1 MNIYLSTETNFEN
14 NGLGFLTDC
23 ISAYVDESLNG
34 DYVLNITYPLNG
46 KLSEYLVEDNII
58 KTNVG
63 NDNYQL
69 FRIARINKDFNEI
82 EVYALHISYDL
93 LTNMLVDTYPQNLSC
108 EAFGN
113 WLFNHTQYQTPFTFQ
128 SDISTSKSARYVR
141 RNPIEAIMGDIDNSM
156 VNIFG
161 GEVERDNFTFK
172 LLQSRGQNN
181 HVKLMIGKNITEI
194 KTKVDITSMFTRIMP
209 IGYDG
214 LLLPEKFIDS
224 PLINNYPSPRI
235 TKVEFSD
242 IKYDPESEEEGVY
255 TNIEDAYQALR
266 NATQALFAL
275 GIDKPQIT
283 INIDW
288 LELSKTEQY
297 KNQYQA
303 LETVRLGDTIT
314 AAILDFDYTTKVVKT
329 TYNVLTDSI
338 DKFEIGTIQKTIA
351 NTINQSQNEIQK
363 IQPDSILD
371 EARTN
376 ATNLINNA
384 LGGYIYLDYET
395 GNLYIMDTD
404 NPSTA
409 QKVWRWNLNG
419 LGYSSTGINGT
430 YGIAMTMDGQIV
442 ADYITTGSLNTNV
455 IQGYGA
461 LNLQVQTN
469 TSDIATI
476 KAEISDIAD
485 ITTSATDTEAFI
497 ESSELQNIASS
508 YPIRVEI
515 HPIDDNISYLY
526 PSTNTFPSDLLFP
539 KIRDLK
545 FTNTSTNE
553 VFTYT
558 LPQNLLYYDSENYDT
573 FVADYETETVTIT
586 KKCGWNPNGDGSVIL
601 LDEPVITTYSFIE
614 TFGVHFNLTEGNYQV
629 ELPGYNKGYIMVR
642 LMVLNAYTAQYA
654 TKVELNSAITLT
666 SESILSAVSQEY
678 ATKEQ
683 AVNLNSKID
692 QTASQI
698 LTQVQETYAT
708 QDTTNQLSTR
718 IKQNAKT
725 INMTATDN
733 VDSVGLKIALYNE
746 DGTKIDEQNA
756 NIEMSGMVL
765 FRDLSTAGA
774 TTINGGNITTGK
786 INCDRLDG
794 GVINGQTINGGTISG
809 STLTGGSITL
819 DSSNHTNWKLKIYNS
834 VDSSQYLESSAT
846 WLRMMKGNINK
857 VSLLSNLSTGIVGV
871 ADTSGNQCQMT
882 SGGVSQSSDIRY
894 KTNIKNIDE
903 KQSMELITNLNPISY
918 KFKGI
923 DGKHR
928 GLSAQEVESVMKDLK
943 QDNQIYS
950 IDQDGRYSLNYT
962 ELIPDL
968 INCIKYQQEEIDQLK
983 KEIDILK
990 GGK

>member
-46 KLSEYLVEDNII
+46 KLSEYLVEDNVI

-69 FRIARINKDFNEI
+69 FRIARVNKDFNEI

-172 LLQSRGQNN
+172 LLQNRGQNN

-255 TNIEDAYQALR
+255 TNIEDAYEALR

-338 DKFEIGTIQKTIA
+338 EKFEIGTIQKTIA

-442 ADYITTGSLNTNV
+442 ADYITAGSLNTNV
-455 IQGYGA
+455 IKGYGSLTA
-461 LNLQVQTN
+461 QVQAN
-469 TSDIATI
+469 KDDIATI

-545 FTNTSTNE
+545 FINTSTNE

-614 TFGVHFNLTEGNYQV
+614 TFGVHFNLTKGNYQV

-642 LMVLNAYTAQYA
+642 LMVLNAYTEQYA

-666 SESILSAVSQEY
+666 SESILGQVSQSY
-678 ATKEQ
+678 ATKQQ
-683 AVNLNSKID
+683 AVDLDAKID
-692 QTASQI
+692 LTAKQL
-698 LTQVQETYAT
+698 LTEVSETYAT

-746 DGTKIDEQNA
+746 DGTKIDEKNA

-774 TTINGGNITTGK
+774 TTINGGNITTGS
-786 INCDRLDG
+786 INCNRL
-794 GVINGQTINGGTISG
+794 NGGTIQGQNISG
-809 STLTGGSITL
+809 GNMSGTTIKGGSLTL
-819 DSSNHTNWKLKIYNS
+819 DSTDNTNWKLRINR
-834 VDSSQYLESSAT
+834 VDDPSKYLVSSGST
-846 WLRMMKGNINK
+846 FRMMTNDTIK
-857 VSLLSNLSTGIVGV
+857 VALIGNLSTGIVGV

-894 KTNIKNIDE
+894 KTNIKEID
-903 KQSMELITNLNPISY
+903 KKKSMKLITNLNPISY
-918 KFKGI
+918 ELEGI

-928 GLSAQEVESVMKDLK
+928 GLSAQEVEKVMIQTNQK
-943 QDNQIYS
+943 NQIYS
-950 IDQDGRYSLNYT
+950 IDKNGRYSLNYT

-968 INCIKYQQEEIDQLK
+968 INCIKYQQEEIETLK
-983 KEIDILK
+983 KEINQLK

>member
-46 KLSEYLVEDNII
+46 KLSEYLVEDNVI

-69 FRIARINKDFNEI
+69 FRIARVNKDFNEI

-113 WLFNHTQYQTPFTFQ
+113 WLFNHTQYESPFTFE

-266 NATQALFAL
+266 NAAQALFAL

-338 DKFEIGTIQKTIA
+338 EKFEIGTIQKTIA

-376 ATNLINNA
+376 ATNLINSA

-485 ITTSATDTEAFI
+485 ITTSASDTEAFI

-573 FVADYETETVTIT
+573 FVADYETETLTIT

-601 LDEPVITTYSFIE
+601 LAEPVITTYNYSQTI
-614 TFGVHFNLTEGNYQV
+614 GQALQLTEGNYQV

-654 TKVELNSAITLT
+654 LKVELNSAIEMEANRINEVV
-666 SESILSAVSQEY
+666 SEQVERLDGSIENVEASLELKVGKNENNQIVSMLNAAANDINITGNRIAIVSDDFEL
-678 ATKEQ
+678 TKEGAITAKSGYIAGFTIDDNKGLYNGSGNGQ
-683 AVNLNSKID
+683 AGIGINGKSHAFWAGGTDPGSAPFHVGHAGDVHASDIEIIGGAIKGSQFRGNSNDSVYLQIGYNSDGYLYTDNCMELLYSGSNDKLVGIYGKYWSSD
-692 QTASQI
+692 SLRSVYFASKAQNFVF
-698 LTQVQETYAT
+698 LDGKVYAT
-708 QDTTNQLSTR
+708 QFVDNSLEEMKKD
-718 IKQNAKT
+718 IVPLEDIGLDIVN
-725 INMTATDN
+725 NTD
-733 VDSVGLKIALYNE
+733 I
-746 DGTKIDEQNA
+746 
-756 NIEMSGMVL
+756 
-765 FRDLSTAGA
+765 
-774 TTINGGNITTGK
+774 
-786 INCDRLDG
+786 
-794 GVINGQTINGGTISG
+794 
-809 STLTGGSITL
+809 
-819 DSSNHTNWKLKIYNS
+819 
-834 VDSSQYLESSAT
+834 
-846 WLRMMKGNINK
+846 
-857 VSLLSNLSTGIVGV
+857 
-871 ADTSGNQCQMT
+871 
-882 SGGVSQSSDIRY
+882 
-894 KTNIKNIDE
+894 
-903 KQSMELITNLNPISY
+903 Y
-918 KFKGI
+918 KFKY
-923 DGKHR
+923 KN
-928 GLSAQEVESVMKDLK
+928 QESNKDTIGFIIGDK
-943 QDNQIYS
+943 YNYS
-950 IDQDGRYSLNYT
+950 
-962 ELIPDL
+962 
-968 INCIKYQQEEIDQLK
+968 
-983 KEIDILK
+983 KEITNDTNEGANLYSMVSVCFKAIQEQQDQINKLQKEINQLK